1 MTPGQCCAGWLAM
14 YPPRPGTMSG
24 RTDGRRWYG
33 SRTSEK
39 CPFFHVAGSD
49 TWRVWTRWWL
59 NGRRSGRNA
68 DWSRAT
74 PASTDR
80 PMSRTHPVRRCH
92 QRRSSSL
99 ACCQSLLRLIFP
111 ALFQSHHHARFR
123 RFYNEPASF
132 PHTDSNTN
140 SIPFTASNASLHS
153 WNAAKTVIS
162 SLT

>member
-14 YPPRPGTMSG
+14 CPPRPGTMSG

-92 QRRSSSL
+92 QRRSSSS
-99 ACCQSLLRLIFP
+99 ACCHVALTTNISCLVSIASPRALPTFLQRTCIVSTHRLQHQ
-111 ALFQSHHHARFR
+111 L
-123 RFYNEPASF
+123 
-132 PHTDSNTN
+132 N
-140 SIPFTASNASLHS
+140 SIHG
-153 WNAAKTVIS
+153 I
-162 SLT
+162 